1 MAARGA
7 GLPVAGRIVAGA
19 GTAFGLR
26 WAAWTNHLVLPT
38 WGNEEGQEEG
48 QEEGHEEGHEKGAVG
63 VGGGR

>member
-38 WGNEEGQEEG
+38 WGNKEGQEEG
-48 QEEGHEEGHEKGAVG
+48 KEEGAVMREG
-63 VGGGR
+63 VGGVVGGER

>member
-48 QEEGHEEGHEKGAVG
+48 AVKREG
-63 VGGGR
+63 VGGGVGGER

>member
-48 QEEGHEEGHEKGAVG
+48 QEEGAVKREG
-63 VGGGR
+63 VGGGVGGER

>member
-48 QEEGHEEGHEKGAVG
+48 QEEGAVKREGVGGG